1 MGAVHFLWLGACR
14 SASPPFEEV
23 GYAHV
28 FEAAS
33 AGEQGVGIDFRPVA
47 PGSFEPV
54 PDDAIAGAFA
64 MPDPTGRPIYGRR
77 REAVFAAFADAP
89 ENPGACLPDPSG
101 RGSSAGRSSGA
112 RRPGVRTE
120 SHRRASSG
128 GSRDGIRSFLSDDC
142 HIVDR
147 PGFRF
152 GTDRRALRRHDART
166 PPRGLHKFVIIEKI
180 LDFI

>member
-1 MGAVHFLWLGACR
+1 MSPPSDGPRENGPAEFPR
-14 SASPPFEEV
+14 SCPLRASPAPL
-23 GYAHV
+23 
-28 FEAAS
+28 S
-33 AGEQGVGIDFRPVA
+33 RIDERAVA
-47 PGSFEPV
+47 RIIERGPALNSGH
-54 PDDAIAGAFA
+54 ARKGR
-64 MPDPTGRPIYGRR
+64 GCRPIHGRR

-89 ENPGACLPDPSG
+89 ESPVACLPDPSG

-128 GSRDGIRSFLSDDC
+128 GSRDDIRSFLSDDC

-166 PPRGLHKFVIIEKI
+166 PLRRAPDSQIRDNRENF
-180 LDFI
+180 